1 MSFKE
6 KSETKSLEQF
16 KMLVWKVF
24 AGSRGCINRVK
35 IVSQLRE
42 TPLNTN
48 QLSNKLG
55 LNYKVVERH
64 LDILAN
70 NGLVIKV
77 GDRYGTTYFLSILL
91 ETNLNFF
98 DEVVNKAKNCKENL
112 KINWN

>member
-1 MSFKE
+1 MSSKGIE
-6 KSETKSLEQF
+6 SENPQQF

-64 LDILAN
+64 LDILDN

-77 GDRYGTTYFLSILL
+77 GTRYGVTYFLSSLL
-91 ETNLNFF
+91 ESNLNLF
-98 DEVVNKAKNCKENL
+98 DKIADKAKNCKENL
-112 KINWN
+112 KIN